1 MRRPKEKK
9 NRGSQEARSLIMGV
23 NADRRKCKEKLFQE
37 MKEFKMDW
45 LTLYVTYRLTTECN
59 LDIQL
64 P

>member
-1 MRRPKEKK
+1 
-9 NRGSQEARSLIMGV
+9 MGV